1 MAKETGLN
9 RKTTALILSG
19 LLLIVLL
26 VSACTQSHEDRL
38 RKIEDVLNVHPDSAW
53 VMLCQD
59 SAYLDKYSK
68 CDRMKYLL
76 LRTEAM
82 NKLFYAMDT
91 IRYMDDVLGYYYSHG
106 SEEEKAQ
113 ANYMMGSVYRD
124 KGNSPLAL
132 QYYNE
137 AVAKLD
143 TTKSD
148 CDYRLLSKIYG
159 QMADIYDLQRYPQ
172 MELKM
177 LDKKAFCAKEAKDT
191 MGYFLARERRAS
203 VFYMLG
209 ASDSVY
215 NIAIQSYQ
223 DYKKIGRNDYAAAS
237 LAPLHEIYLRRKDYM
252 KAKQSLDEYRTES
265 KLLDDDGEPLY
276 PRKEYYYNYLGWY
289 YKEIG
294 QMDSALWCYRK
305 LLNYPSQIENLEAG
319 YEGLMSVYAHK
330 SMVDSVV
337 KYAHLY
343 ADAND
348 TANFRNSASEVSRVQ
363 ALYDYT
369 ESQNVAVRKTE
380 EAKNVWKV
388 LFMSLLLIVLLLVVL
403 RKLRNRVR
411 KIKTQYDST
420 KTELASTQKEM
431 DLQKQKMSKLRGMLS
446 FYQTNANEEKWES
459 ESMVMNSKIV
469 QAFQTCANGGKL
481 PTVSEWRD
489 LLTLIESSMPKF
501 WEKMSSFNDTL
512 STDEFRICV
521 LSRLSFS
528 PSQVANLLGVSKQS
542 VTNKRKK
549 IVRLLFESGD
559 IKKLDY
565 MIKQLK

>member
-1 MAKETGLN
+1 MKLDI
-9 RKTTALILSG
+9 KKLI
-19 LLLIVLL
+19 ILL
-26 VSACTQSHEDRL
+26 VVLPIVVACTSSKNERWHQ
-38 RKIEDVLNVHPDSAW
+38 IESMLNENPNSAW
-53 VMLCQD
+53 LMLHQD
-59 SAYLDKYSK
+59 SARLGEYSK
-68 CDRMKYLL
+68 SDRMKYLL

-91 IRYMDDVLGYYYSHG
+91 ISYMKDVLDYYSSHG

-159 QMADIYDLQRYPQ
+159 QMADIYNLQRYPQ

-177 LDKKAFCAKEAKDT
+177 LDKKALCAKNAKDT
-191 MGYFLARERRAS
+191 LGYFIALEHRSS
-203 VFYMLG
+203 VFHKLG
-209 ASDSVY
+209 YLDSVY
-215 NIAIQSYQ
+215 QIAIQAYQ
-223 DYKKIGRNDYAAAS
+223 NYKKIGREDYAAAA
-237 LAPLHEIYLRRKDYM
+237 LAPLHEIYLKKKDYA
-252 KAKQSLDEYRTES
+252 KAKRALDEYRAKS
-265 KLLDDDGEPLY
+265 NLLDDNGEPVY
-276 PRKEYYYNYLGWY
+276 RGKEYYYTYLGWY
-289 YKEIG
+289 YKEVG

-305 LLNYPSQIENLEAG
+305 ILNYPSDIEDLEAG
-319 YEGLMSVYAHK
+319 YKGLMSVYSLK
-330 SMVDSVV
+330 GMGDSVV

-348 TANFRNSASEVSRVQ
+348 TANFRNSASEVSKVQ

-369 ESQNVAVRKTE
+369 ESQNVAVRKAE
-380 EAKNVWKV
+380 EAKNVWKA
-388 LFMSLLLIVLLLVVL
+388 LFMSFLLIVLLLIIL
-403 RKLRNRVR
+403 RKLRNRAQ
-411 KIKTQYDST
+411 KMQTQYDAT
-420 KTELASTQKEM
+420 KTELDSTQKEM
-431 DLQKQKMSKLRGMLS
+431 KLQKQKMTKLRGMLS

-469 QAFQTCANGGKL
+469 QAFQAYANGGKQ

-489 LLTLIESSMPKF
+489 LLTLIESSIPKF
-501 WEKMSSFNDTL
+501 WERLSSFNDTL

-521 LSRLSFS
+521 LTRLCFS
-528 PSQVANLLGVSKQS
+528 PSQVANLLGISKQS

-549 IVRLLFESGD
+549 IVQILFKSDE

>member
-1 MAKETGLN
+1 MAKEIGLN
-9 RKTTALILSG
+9 RKTTVIILSG

-68 CDRMKYLL
+68 CDRMKCLL

-91 IRYMDDVLGYYYSHG
+91 IRYMDDVLDYYSSHG

-191 MGYFLARERRAS
+191 LGYFIALENRAS
-203 VFYMLG
+203 VFHKLG
-209 ASDSVY
+209 NLDSVY
-215 NIAIQSYQ
+215 QIASQAYQ
-223 DYKKIGRNDYAAAS
+223 NYKKIGRNDYAAAS
-237 LAPLHEIYLRRKDYM
+237 LAPLHEIYLRRMDYE
-252 KAKQSLDEYRTES
+252 KAKQTLDEYRAKS
-265 KLLDDDGEPLY
+265 KLLDFKGEPIY
-276 PRKEYYYNYLGWY
+276 QGSEFYYNYLGWY
-289 YKEIG
+289 YKSVG
-294 QMDSALWCYRK
+294 QLDSATWCYRK
-305 LLNYPSQIENLEAG
+305 LLSYHSRIMNMEAG
-319 YEGLMSVYAHK
+319 YKGLMSVYAHEGK
-330 SMVDSVV
+330 VDSIV

-348 TANFRNSASEVSRVQ
+348 TANFRNSAAEVSKVQ
-363 ALYDYT
+363 ALFDYT
-369 ESQNVAVRKTE
+369 ESQNEAVRKAE
-380 EAKNVWKV
+380 EAKNVWKA
-388 LFMSLLLIVLLLVVL
+388 LFMSLLVILILLFIV
-403 RKLRNRVR
+403 RKLRIRNQ
-411 KIKTQYDST
+411 KMQTQY
-420 KTELASTQKEM
+420 KTAKNELDLTQEEM
-431 DLQKQKMSKLRGMLS
+431 RLQKQKITSLRGMLS
-446 FYQTNANEEKWES
+446 FYQINANEENWQS
-459 ESMVMNSKIV
+459 EKNFMSSKIV
-469 QAFQTCANGGKL
+469 QIFQTYAKVGNQ
-481 PTVSEWRD
+481 PTVSEWKD
-489 LLTLIESSMPKF
+489 LLMLVERSIPKF
-501 WEKMSSFNDTL
+501 WENMSSFKDKI

-549 IVRLLFESGD
+549 IVQILFNSGD
-559 IKKLDY
+559 IKKLDALL
-565 MIKQLK
+565 KQL